1 MRPLFN
7 KQSLWVW
14 PIFGGSG
21 AAFGYWLEGVGQ
33 RQKDILGERRNRLLE
48 KRARQASASGEGLIV
63 GSEGVGEGRRDV
75 GGVGEVVQ
83 A

>member
-33 RQKDILGERRNRLLE
+33 RQKDILGERRDRLLE
-48 KRARQASASGEGLIV
+48 KRARQAERGLTI
-63 GSEGVGEGRRDV
+63 GSEDV
-75 GGVGEVVQ
+75 GAVNEAVN

>member
-33 RQKDILGERRNRLLE
+33 RQKDILGERRDRLLE
-48 KRARQASASGEGLIV
+48 KRARQAERGLTV
-63 GSEGVGEGRRDV
+63 GSEDV
-75 GGVGEVVQ
+75 GAVNEAVN